1 VNERLSNFIALA
13 RWVAAAMVLLGHVAS
28 FIQIPD
34 IMVAPHGPGVYAWWF
49 LTAFSHQAVLVF
61 FVISGFL
68 VGGDVLRKRART
80 EPFLRAYM
88 TNRFSRIYIVMVP
101 TLLYGFVLDR
111 IGRELFPHSGIYDA
125 PFFEGVYNPMNTVW
139 ALFQQQTIW
148 TTQAGTNG
156 PLWSLACEMWY
167 YATFPLLLLPFSGA
181 YSRNVKIAGFC
192 LGAGA
197 AVAMSIPKSPFLFGY
212 GVWVLGAFLRVAPRP
227 AIKSVLASLALFLA
241 TIAIVRLAARGP
253 LVEAHP
259 FVSTAGDM
267 ATAASFANL
276 LLALRFA
283 PPQGLFANIG
293 SIHTRFSDFSYS
305 LYATHA
311 PLVFF
316 VWAGACALVSTD
328 FHRQSPTPLHWIL
341 GLALIFVAI
350 AFAYGFSRLTEA
362 RTPAL
367 RDYLS
372 RALPGAARAPATLSP
387 AKLER
392 A

>member
-1 VNERLSNFIALA
+1 MNERLSNFIALA

-68 VGGDVLRKRART
+68 VGGDLLRKRART
-80 EPFLRAYM
+80 EPFLRTYM
-88 TNRFSRIYIVMVP
+88 INRFSRIYVVMVP
-101 TLLYGFVLDR
+101 TLLYGFLLDSL
-111 IGRELFPHSGIYDA
+111 GRELFPHSGVYDA
-125 PFFEGVYNPMNTVW
+125 PFFAGVFNPMNMIW
-139 ALFQQQTIW
+139 ALFQLQTIW
-148 TTQAGTNG
+148 TSQAGTNG

-167 YATFPLLLLPFSGA
+167 YVTFPLLLLPFSGA
-181 YSRNVKIAGFC
+181 YSRNAKIAGFC
-192 LGAGA
+192 LGACA
-197 AVAMSIPKSPFLFGY
+197 AIAMSIPNSPFLFGY
-212 GVWVLGAFLRVAPRP
+212 GVWVLGALMRVAPRP
-227 AIKSVLASLALFLA
+227 PIRSVLLSLALFLA
-241 TIAIVRLAARGP
+241 TITVVRLAARGP
-253 LVEAHP
+253 LVDAHP
-259 FVSTAGDM
+259 FVSTLADM
-267 ATAASFANL
+267 AAAASFANL

-283 PPQGLFANIG
+283 PPKGLFANLG

-316 VWAGACALVSTD
+316 VWAGACALVAPD
-328 FHRQSPTPLHWIL
+328 FHRQPPTPLHWMLGFALIL
-341 GLALIFVAI
+341 GAI

-362 RTPAL
+362 KTKVL
-367 RDYLS
+367 RDRLS
-372 RALPGAARAPATLSP
+372 RILPGGSPAPAPLP
-387 AKLER
+387 AAELES